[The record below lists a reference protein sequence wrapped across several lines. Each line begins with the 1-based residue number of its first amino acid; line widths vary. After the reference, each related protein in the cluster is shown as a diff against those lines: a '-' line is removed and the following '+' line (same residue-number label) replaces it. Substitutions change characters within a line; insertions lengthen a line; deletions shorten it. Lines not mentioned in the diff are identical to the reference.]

1 MELLGIN
8 DLSWTQVERVL
19 IPLQLLLA
27 MLGMGAT
34 LSVREFKNVLR
45 HPAGV
50 SIGLGLQWLAVPLW
64 GQALIWAFDLSPG
77 WAAGII
83 LVTVTPGGAFSN
95 LLTYLGRGHLA
106 LSIAVT
112 AVATVASTITAPLLL
127 RVFASSFLPA
137 EFSFP
142 TERILLEVSAYLLA
156 PLFAGMLVFSYLPR
170 RAKAISRTAIWTS
183 MTLVL
188 IIAAGALFAGRIK
201 IAAHGWGPPLWTLLF
216 AVGIH
221 FAALEV
227 CRLLRRTDDESLALA
242 VEVSVRNGG
251 VGLLLMQFFFPG
263 QLEQNQALYTI
274 LFYTGLQVWI
284 PIPALLLHRRGLSP
298 LLFRR
303 PRPPSTCSSP
313 GPSGRDM

>member
-1 MELLGIN
+1 MDI
-8 DLSWTQVERVL
+8 SWIQVERVL

-34 LSVREFKNVLR
+34 LSVHEFKNVLR

-64 GQALIWAFDLSPG
+64 GQALIWGFDLSPG

-112 AVATVASTITAPLLL
+112 AVATVASTLTAPLLL
-127 RVFASSFLPA
+127 RTLAGSFLPP
-137 EFSFP
+137 EFTFP

-156 PLFAGMLVFSYLPR
+156 PLFCGMFVYSYLSR
-170 RAKAISRTAIWTS
+170 QAKTISRIAIWAS

-188 IIAAGALFAGRIK
+188 IIAAGALLAGRIK
-201 IAAHGWGPPLWTLLF
+201 LADHGWGPPLWTLLF

-227 CRLLRRTDDESLALA
+227 CRLLKRTDDESLALA
-242 VEVSVRNGG
+242 IEVSVRNGG
-251 VGLLLMQFFFPG
+251 VGLLLLQFFFKGLP
-263 QLEQNQALYTI
+263 EQSQALYTI

-284 PIPALLLHRRGLSP
+284 PIPAMLLHRAGRSP

-303 PRPPSTCSSP
+303 PRPPQE
-313 GPSGRDM
+313 R

>member
-1 MELLGIN
+1 MT
-8 DLSWTQVERVL
+8 LSWTEAERVL

-27 MLGMGAT
+27 MFGMGAT
-34 LSVREFKNVLR
+34 LSVHEFKNVIR

-64 GQALIWAFDLSPG
+64 GQLLIWGFDLSPG

-83 LVTVTPGGAFSN
+83 LVCVTPGGAFSN

-112 AVATVASTITAPLLL
+112 AVATVASTIMAPLLL
-127 RVFASSFLPA
+127 RLYAGSFLPDS
-137 EFSFP
+137 FVFP

-156 PLFAGMLVFSYLPR
+156 PLFGGMAVYSYLSR
-170 RAKAISRTAIWTS
+170 QAKTISKAAIWTS

-188 IIAAGALFAGRIK
+188 IIAAGALTAGRIK
-201 IAAHGWGPPLWTLLF
+201 IAAHGWGPPMWTLLF

-263 QLEQNQALYTI
+263 QPEQGQALYTI

-284 PIPALLLHRRGLSP
+284 PVPAILLHRRGRSP
-298 LLFRR
+298 LLLRR
-303 PRPPSTCSSP
+303 PRPPK
-313 GPSGRDM
+313 R